1 MGFKFSSL
9 MKLVD
14 VKAKAQSGV
23 TLLHT
28 IAQIIEEK
36 EPDLLLFVEEMDA
49 LKDAESAINVA
60 QAAILFM
67 RKSAADL
74 DKEVKALTDPS
85 EQEMKEFFEATL
97 VDCKEVLA
105 THDEKIVKYSDMV
118 QFFGEQ
124 SANDIAGFFQNWSK
138 FVSNF
143 RAAVKFNI
151 ALNKKREAEERK
163 AREDRE
169 KKKADKNLKKFAD
182 TLRASRKTGPSD
194 LLKQGQQMDE
204 AANNGEG
211 GTISKRGRRSRARK
225 TKPTQSVVDDI
236 ISDNIEFLEGPSAD
250 VRDDNGVV
258 QQISRGLRSG
268 DTFSR
273 LRGKRTKKT
282 HVDSTELMDV
292 EAEIG
297 TSPSTKRQLRSQQK
311 STFSRKEGKRLKK
324 EKKKHDDESGRVALT
339 SIDWG

>member
-1 MGFKFSSL
+1 M
-9 MKLVD
+9 
-14 VKAKAQSGV
+14 
-23 TLLHT
+23 
-28 IAQIIEEK
+28 
-36 EPDLLLFVEEMDA
+36 
-49 LKDAESAINVA
+49 A

-74 DKEVKALTDPS
+74 DKEVKALTEPN
-85 EQEMKEFFEATL
+85 EKEMKDFFEETL
-97 VDCKEVLA
+97 VDCKQILA
-105 THDEKIVKYSDMV
+105 SHEEKVIKYTDTV

-124 SANDIAGFFQNWSK
+124 SSNDIAGFFQNWNK

-163 AREDRE
+163 AREERE
-169 KKKADKNLKKFAD
+169 KKKEDKNLKKFAD

-194 LLKQGQQMDE
+194 LLKKGQEMEE
-204 AANNGEG
+204 AANNGGE
-211 GTISKRGRRSRARK
+211 GTISKRGRRGRTRK
-225 TKPTQSVVDDI
+225 TKPSQSVVDDI
-236 ISDNIEFLEGPSAD
+236 ISDNIEFLDGPSAD

-258 QQISRGLRSG
+258 KQISRGLRSG

-282 HVDSTELMDV
+282 DSKELKDA
-292 EAEIG
+292 AEPDSPG
-297 TSPSTKRQLRSQQK
+297 TSASTRRQLRSQQK

-324 EKKKHDDESGRVALT
+324 KDKKKDDDESGRVALT